1 MAKAEAK
8 ICFLRVPWVPH
19 YVLPLSVHCFVLIAR
34 HLLWHE
40 AMDSCFDLFKLVED
54 RCFTLFHYLCAQTL

>member
-1 MAKAEAK
+1 M
-8 ICFLRVPWVPH
+8 PH

-40 AMDSCFDLFKLVED
+40 AMDSCLDLLWLVQAGG
-54 RCFTLFHYLCAQTL
+54 RQVFHIVSLSLRPDIVILHII